1 MAAPADIEFLNSL
14 GNNLFSVAVAA
25 FLLLRMEKRL
35 SQLTDAINGL
45 KHCQTCTLA
54 ADNKTASGG

>member
-1 MAAPADIEFLNSL
+1 MGSDGFELINAV

-45 KHCQTCTLA
+45 KHCQTCTLQGQERPLV
-54 ADNKTASGG
+54 SG